1 MRCSD
6 CPYFWYSEADEMLIC
21 HWVSRAPGDIP
32 PCEQEDDYEE
42 DDF

>member
-6 CPYFWYSEADEMLIC
+6 CPYFWYSEADEMPIC
-21 HWVSRAPGDIP
+21 NWVSRAPDDIP

-42 DDF
+42 DD